1 MRVKEVM
8 QKKVTTIIPSTSLRE
23 IWNLIYK
30 KHIHSLPVVV
40 GKKMVGII
48 SDKDIL
54 SKLYPSYEEVISD
67 FVHARRFEDMED
79 RLGELSGLK
88 AKDIMTTTIY
98 LTYPERPIMRALSKM
113 LLRNIR
119 QMPVVEENQENI
131 LIGMISRTD
140 IFRALYKKVVK

>member
-1 MRVKEVM
+1 
-8 QKKVTTIIPSTSLRE
+8 
-23 IWNLIYK
+23 
-30 KHIHSLPVVV
+30 
-40 GKKMVGII
+40 MVGII

-79 RLGELSGLK
+79 RLGELAGFK

-98 LTYPERPIMRALSKM
+98 LTYPERPIMKALSKM

-119 QMPVVEENQENI
+119 QMPVVEENQDNI
-131 LIGMISRTD
+131 LIGMISRSD
-140 IFRALYKKVVK
+140 VFRALYKKVVK